1 MQLTHQLDL
10 FPEYRV
16 TLLLFK
22 DVKNAAGLRKKAM
35 EGPIDGSLVNP
46 TVIVDPFRVTVAAN
60 KAVHLYKL
68 GK

>member
-35 EGPIDGSLVNP
+35 EGTIDGSLINP
-46 TVIVDPFRVTVAAN
+46 TVVSTHGN
-60 KAVHLYKL
+60 E
-68 GK
+68 